1 MTVHCAVFLQL
12 STCAFICIR
21 GNGVPAVERART
33 KSLRVSRSGG
43 GRTSLQSPPPVDV
56 DGVSPRSRRLR
67 AHRRRARRRNRCYE
81 CRRDVAQRAARLL
94 HAIPVPDSAGYFC
107 IPQLQTQIVV
117 ELRRWCVN
125 TCPLGTRVLINAAAS
140 LLYSFSSFDAS
151 GRAAAS
157 GRGFPSS
164 SSSDRSALAAMRF
177 SASAAS
183 LRGSKP
189 PVLSQAR
196 RPSQRCSCK
205 ERLFMRDPRTSR
217 ATRPP

>member
-1 MTVHCAVFLQL
+1 M
-12 STCAFICIR
+12 
-21 GNGVPAVERART
+21 
-33 KSLRVSRSGG
+33 
-43 GRTSLQSPPPVDV
+43 DV

-67 AHRRRARRRNRCYE
+67 AHRTWARRRNRGDKFRDE
-81 CRRDVAQRAARLL
+81 CRRDVVQRAARLP
-94 HAIPVPDSAGYFC
+94 HVVPVQDSAGYLS
-107 IPQLQTQIVV
+107 IPQLQMQTVV
-117 ELRRWCVN
+117 EPRRWCVDV
-125 TCPLGTRVLINAAAS
+125 CPLGPRVLVNAATS

-164 SSSDRSALAAMRF
+164 SSIDRSALAAMPF

-196 RPSQRCSCK
+196 RLSQRCSCK
-205 ERLFMRDPRTSR
+205 ERLFMRDPRTLAR
-217 ATRPP
+217 YATAVARRF

>member
-1 MTVHCAVFLQL
+1 MPLL
-12 STCAFICIR
+12 CIR

-33 KSLRVSRSGG
+33 KSLRVSLSGG
-43 GRTSLQSPPPVDV
+43 GSTSLQSPPPVDV

-67 AHRRRARRRNRCYE
+67 AHRTWARRRNRGDKFRDE
-81 CRRDVAQRAARLL
+81 CRRDVAQRAARLP
-94 HAIPVPDSAGYFC
+94 HAVPVRDSGGHVI

-217 ATRPP
+217 ATLPL